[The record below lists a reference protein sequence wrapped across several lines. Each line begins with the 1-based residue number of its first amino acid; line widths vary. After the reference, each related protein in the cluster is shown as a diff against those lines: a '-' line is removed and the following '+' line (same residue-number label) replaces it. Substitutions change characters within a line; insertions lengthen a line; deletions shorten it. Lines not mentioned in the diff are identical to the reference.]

1 MVSWFLKLHKVSVTE
16 RNFRKPVSVVG
27 PPFNSD
33 SVKEY
38 LVIVRVGLLV
48 K

>member
-1 MVSWFLKLHKVSVTE
+1 MVSRFLKLQKVNVME
-16 RNFRKPVSVVG
+16 RNFRKPVNVVD

-38 LVIVRVGLLV
+38 FVIVRVGLLI